1 MRPSRSLPNP
11 SRRVEP
17 ALSPPSRPTRL
28 GLILLFAFLATPLAL
43 VAAAP
48 ARAHGPTVELTAK
61 GLEPVLLNLF
71 EGTTVHFSN
80 TLVAPEGLV
89 VVDESGLLE
98 SPAFKQPGEGWHFTF
113 DKTGSYV
120 IHVRGRPEATMRIVV
135 VPKRTP

>member
-1 MRPSRSLPNP
+1 MGPSRSLAV
-11 SRRVEP
+11 SLV
-17 ALSPPSRPTRL
+17 ALVVP
-28 GLILLFAFLATPLAL
+28 FAVAFAL
-43 VAAAP
+43 VAPSP

-98 SPAFKQPGEGWHFTF
+98 SPPLKQPGEGWHFTF
-113 DKTGSYV
+113 DRTGSYV
-120 IHVRGRPEATMRIVV
+120 IHVRERPEATMRIVV
-135 VPKRTP
+135 VPKRAP